1 MKNVL
6 SGILN
11 LIVAASIIAVP
22 AYAYSQSLEQQDLL
36 QKHEEAH
43 CLAQN
48 IYFEARGSNFADKAS
63 VADVVLNRVQDTR
76 YPNTVCD
83 VVRQGNQDSNG
94 NMIRNQCQF
103 SWYCDGKADVATNED
118 AWEEAMLIAWNM
130 LEHNRYRG
138 LTEGSTHYHA
148 TYVTP
153 YWVSDMQLVGRIGSH
168 VYYRW
173 E

>member
-1 MKNVL
+1 MKNIF

-11 LIVAASIIAVP
+11 TIVAASVVVVP
-22 AYAYSQSLEQQDLL
+22 VIAYAQQQDQQDML
-36 QKHEEAH
+36 QKQEEAH

-48 IYFEARGSNFADKAS
+48 IYFEARGSNFADKVS
-63 VADVVLNRVQDTR
+63 VADVVINRTKDRR
-76 YPNTVCD
+76 YPSTICD
-83 VVRQGNQDSNG
+83 VVRQGNTDSNG

-103 SWYCDGKADVATNED
+103 SWYCDGKSDEPTNQD

-130 LEHNRYRG
+130 VEYNRYTG

-148 TYVTP
+148 TYVNP
-153 YWVSDMQLVGRIGSH
+153 YWVKDMQLVGRIGAH